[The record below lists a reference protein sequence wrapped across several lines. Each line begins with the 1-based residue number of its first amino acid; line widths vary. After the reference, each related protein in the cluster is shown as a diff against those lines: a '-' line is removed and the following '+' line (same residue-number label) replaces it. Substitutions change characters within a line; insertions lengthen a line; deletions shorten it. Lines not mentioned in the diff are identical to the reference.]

1 MAPFGWVSGRRRRPF
16 GRSTPWWRGS
26 SAAPAG
32 VSLSLP
38 LHPRAECQGHGRQ
51 QRQGHG
57 EARQVRLHDTT
68 SWIEVCAVPPATGRS
83 SQGRSLALRP
93 RLTTGLPW
101 TVVHRGASIAP
112 TRTLDGGGPAGH
124 RPLVPR
130 SDAARVSA
138 ATHQG
143 GRWGQAAH
151 PDDTSC
157 ERDLTVD
164 GAVRPMGLG
173 TTVLIR
179 RTTTHRY
186 NEPAQSRPEQQE
198 P

>member
-138 ATHQG
+138 ATHQARPVESG
-143 GRWGQAAH
+143 GPPRRHLLRAGPHRRRSRSSYGAWYDGAH
-151 PDDTSC
+151 PAHYHPQ
-157 ERDLTVD
+157 V
-164 GAVRPMGLG
+164 
-173 TTVLIR
+173 
-179 RTTTHRY
+179 
-186 NEPAQSRPEQQE
+186 
-198 P
+198 